1 MATVSWNALEGMLV
15 VKTRYVPAFVEEL
28 KFTVPSYDRKFNPAD
43 RTWLVGAS
51 WIGTLGDLLL
61 KYYGS
66 VEFGEHLPPGVQL
79 ALSEYVETHEA
90 ELSRRFEEAAMAATS
105 KAEVIYAWGFPSRRE
120 GPSAVNYEV
129 LLRKDGTLSCNCP
142 GWVFNKLR
150 TCAHTKLVCS
160 LEVVAIG
167 VLEVLWILRTPE
179 RHGGSRWMGDPDQA
193 PKASG
198 TAAPEADTRVGR
210 RYVSHEG

>member
-15 VKTRYVPAFVEEL
+15 VKTTFNPQFVLDL
-28 KFTVPSYDRKFNPAD
+28 KTAIPSWERKFNPVD
-43 RTWLVGAS
+43 RTWLVGVGAV
-51 WIGTLGDLLL
+51 GPLAELLL
-61 KYYGS
+61 KYYGGMN
-66 VEFGEHLPPGVQL
+66 FGEHLPPSVHV
-79 ALSEYVETHEA
+79 ALGAYIEKRDGEW
-90 ELSRRFEEAAMAATS
+90 LRMFEEAAMAATS

-150 TCAHTKLVCS
+150 ICMHTKEIQANGASELGFSLVGLLS
-160 LEVVAIG
+160 NSEQ
-167 VLEVLWILRTPE
+167 W
-179 RHGGSRWMGDPDQA
+179 GGSRWMGDPGQA
-193 PKASG
+193 PRPIG
-198 TAAPEADTRVGR
+198 TVAPEAGVRIGR